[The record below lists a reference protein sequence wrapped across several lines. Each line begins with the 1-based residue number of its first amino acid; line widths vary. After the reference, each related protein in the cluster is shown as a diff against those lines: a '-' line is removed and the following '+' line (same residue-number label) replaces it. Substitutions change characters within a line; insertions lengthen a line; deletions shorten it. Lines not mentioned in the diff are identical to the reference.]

1 VHILCF
7 YFDITLTATIAI
19 IIRTIT
25 IIVIAR
31 RMLGLLLRVLLV
43 IKRINMLI
51 IINITRIVV
60 IQIRAFFSFVGFIYA
75 KDHFL

>member
-1 VHILCF
+1 MHILCF

>member
-1 VHILCF
+1 M
-7 YFDITLTATIAI
+7 TATIAI
-19 IIRTIT
+19 IIRLIT

-60 IQIRAFFSFVGFIYA
+60 IQIRAFFSYVGFIYA